1 MAFRPLNFED
11 GHTILV
17 PAATTVTITKGN
29 ALVYS
34 SGYVTNA
41 ASSTATDIKL
51 VAAETVVTTA
61 NGQLVRAYP
70 TEGILFEADTDAAW
84 SVVDQGTYGDLAAAG
99 TVNPDASTNDLF
111 FIIKGVGTAETDTKV
126 VGFFVSGTPNS

>member
-41 ASSTATDIKL
+41 AGSTATDIKL

-70 TEGILFEADTDAAW
+70 TEGVLFEADTDAAW

-99 TVNPDASTNDLF
+99 TVNPDASTHDLF